1 MCGIAGFLDP
11 SCGEAE
17 AQSRLG
23 EMLARIIHR
32 GPDGSGTRVAR
43 GVALGMQ
50 RLNIIDLE
58 RGAQPVWN
66 EDRAIAVVFN
76 GEIYNYVELT
86 RELTAAGHQ
95 FRTQSDIEVLVHLF
109 EEYGAAML
117 DKLRGMFAFAL
128 LDLRERRL
136 FIARDHFGQKPLY
149 YSQNDDRL
157 AFASELKCL
166 LALPWVD
173 RSRDPE
179 AFLDYVS

>member
-11 SCGEAE
+11 SCGEVE

-23 EMLARIIHR
+23 EMLTRIIHR
-32 GPDGSGTRVAR
+32 RPDGSGTHVAR

-58 RGAQPVWN
+58 RGAQPVWS
-66 EDRAIAVVFN
+66 EDRTIAVVFN

-95 FRTQSDIEVLVHLF
+95 FRTQSDTEVLVHLF

-157 AFASELKCL
+157 A
-166 LALPWVD
+166 LALPQAFVC
-173 RSRDPE
+173 RSRVECHLP
-179 AFLDYVS
+179 ARYR